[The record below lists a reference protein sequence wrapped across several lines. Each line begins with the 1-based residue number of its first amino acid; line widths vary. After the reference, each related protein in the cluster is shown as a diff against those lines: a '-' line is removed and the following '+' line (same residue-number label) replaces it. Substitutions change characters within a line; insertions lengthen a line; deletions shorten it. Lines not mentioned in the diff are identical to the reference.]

1 MEYGYYPG
9 CSLHGTAKEFDQ
21 SIRVIFKGMGIE
33 LKEVPD
39 WNCCGASSGHAT
51 NEELALA
58 LAVRVLSQAEQ
69 ANMKSI
75 IAPCAACYSRLKL
88 AHKTVLHDA
97 KLHER
102 INKIIGQ
109 DYKGEVAVKH
119 IVEVLKENKD
129 ALVASIVKPLKGLK
143 VVSYYGC
150 LLARPKEVVDFDDAE
165 NPVVMDEIVTA
176 LGAEAVDW
184 SHKTE
189 CCGAGFSFSR
199 GDITLRLVG
208 TILDAA
214 KQASADVIAV
224 ACPLCHANLDMRQAS
239 AGKKAEKHYNLPI
252 IYISQLV
259 GLAQGKDARSLGL
272 DKHIVDT
279 TKALAKIQKEPA
291 ASR

>member
-21 SIRVIFKGMGIE
+21 SIRAMCKGMGIE

-97 KLHER
+97 KLRER

-109 DYKGEVAVKH
+109 EYKGEVTVKH
-119 IVEVLKENKD
+119 IIEVLKENKD
-129 ALVASIVKPLKGLK
+129 TLVASIVKPLKGLK

-165 NPVVMDEIVTA
+165 NPVVMDEIAIA

-214 KQASADVIAV
+214 KQVEADVIAV

-239 AGKKAEKHYNLPI
+239 ATQKAGKLYEIPI

-259 GLAQGKDARSLGL
+259 GLAQGKDIRSLGM
-272 DKHIVDT
+272 DKHLVDT
-279 TKALAKIQKEPA
+279 TKALKKIQET
-291 ASR
+291 R